1 MHGTT
6 STQRRKEVTWTS
18 RPLNIQRLGKGTLA
32 ERLAKEIR
40 GRILLGDVKEG
51 QRLESNRELAAQ
63 VGVSVS
69 TVREAISEL
78 RADGMVVIRVGVGT
92 FVASGR
98 RRVRAG
104 RATRR
109 RISQAEAADVRWA
122 VEPAMAERAASRASG
137 RQLQELRFRLGE
149 RWLGRVSGDPDR
161 FLRADLQFHDAVAQ
175 AARNTLGV
183 ASLRLA
189 AGIAKDD
196 LRVLASDLVG
206 HPELDGLHR
215 ALVDAV
221 AAHSPRRAGRLARRI
236 AAIESGGREGRP

>member
-1 MHGTT
+1 MNG
-6 STQRRKEVTWTS
+6 SPPKRRSKEVTWRS
-18 RPLNIQRLGKGTLA
+18 RPLNIQKLGKGTLA
-32 ERLAKEIR
+32 ERLAKAIR
-40 GRILLGDVKEG
+40 GRILLGDVKAG

-63 VGVSVS
+63 AGVSVS

-78 RADGMVVIRVGVGT
+78 RADGMVLIRGGVGT

-98 RRVRAG
+98 RTIRAG
-104 RATRR
+104 RAARR
-109 RISQAEAADVRWA
+109 RVSPAEAADLRWA
-122 VEPAMAERAASRASG
+122 VEPAVAETAANRASG

-161 FLRADLQFHDAVAQ
+161 FLTTDLRFHDAVAQ
-175 AARNTLGV
+175 AARNALGV

-196 LRVLASDLVG
+196 LRVHASDLVQ
-206 HPELDGLHR
+206 HPELDGLHS

-221 AAHSPRRAGRLARRI
+221 AAHSPRRAGRLARQI
-236 AAIESGGREGRP
+236 AEIESGGGAGGP

>member
-1 MHGTT
+1 MQVARPTP
-6 STQRRKEVTWTS
+6 RPKEVTWGS
-18 RPLNIQRLGKGTLA
+18 RPLNIRRLGKGTLA
-32 ERLAKEIR
+32 ERLAKAIR
-40 GRILLGDVKEG
+40 GRILFGDVKPG
-51 QRLESNRELAAQ
+51 QRLESNRELAVE

-92 FVASGR
+92 FVAPGR
-98 RRVRAG
+98 RTVRAG
-104 RATRR
+104 RAARR
-109 RISQAEAADVRWA
+109 RISQAEASDLRWA
-122 VEPAMAERAASRASG
+122 VEPAMAETAASRASS

-161 FLRADLQFHDAVAQ
+161 FLMTDRQFHDAVAQ
-175 AARNTLGV
+175 AAGNALGV

-189 AGIAKDD
+189 AGIAEDD
-196 LRVLASDLVG
+196 LRVHARDLAG
-206 HPELDGLHR
+206 HPELDRLHG

-236 AAIESGGREGRP
+236 AEIESGGRVGGR